1 MTMKGF
7 PGIDDY
13 LPVNVD
19 KYIDL
24 AIQTDYW
31 EPEVVYVEVIKS
43 RSPSPSVKS
52 ENEQE
57 QMSDHMSI
65 ESPVKIEDSK
75 FNLEEND
82 SESEHVRLQPKGEFT
97 SKKTLLQKKQTFN
110 AKTSNKA
117 LTKKVTKFA
126 PT

>member
-1 MTMKGF
+1 MKGF

-52 ENEQE
+52 ENE
-57 QMSDHMSI
+57 
-65 ESPVKIEDSK
+65 
-75 FNLEEND
+75 
-82 SESEHVRLQPKGEFT
+82 
-97 SKKTLLQKKQTFN
+97 
-110 AKTSNKA
+110 
-117 LTKKVTKFA
+117 
-126 PT
+126 